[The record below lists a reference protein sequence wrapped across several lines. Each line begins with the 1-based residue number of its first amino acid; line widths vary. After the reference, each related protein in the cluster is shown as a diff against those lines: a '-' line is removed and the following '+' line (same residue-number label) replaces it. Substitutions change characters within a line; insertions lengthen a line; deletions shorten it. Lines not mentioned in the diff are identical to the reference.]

1 MLNQLQLNQLSNYR
15 YAVIDEFG
23 GVMRKFASKIEAQP
37 YLTTNTKLIA
47 LPKQPRSDPYQLAL
61 LTLPEALI

>member
-1 MLNQLQLNQLSNYR
+1 MTNYR
-15 YAVIDEFG
+15 YAVVDEFG

-37 YLTTNTKLIA
+37 YLTHGTKLIA
-47 LPKQPRSDPYQLAL
+47 LPKQPKTQPYEIVV

>member
-1 MLNQLQLNQLSNYR
+1 LTNYR

-37 YLTTNTKLIA
+37 YLTLGTKLIA
-47 LPKQPRSDPYQLAL
+47 LPKQPKADPYQMAL
-61 LTLPEALI
+61 LILPKALI

>member
-1 MLNQLQLNQLSNYR
+1 MTNYR

-37 YLTTNTKLIA
+37 YLTAGTKLIA
-47 LPKQPRSDPYQLAL
+47 LPKQPKAEPYQVAL
-61 LTLPEALI
+61 LTLPRALI